1 MWNTTMSV
9 RNQAGKM
16 VQPSFTTRA
25 ARFLREV
32 RAELRKVHW
41 PNRKELVTYTIV
53 VLVTVAIAAIFLGLV
68 DFVVFQLMSLL
79 GLLGR

>member
-1 MWNTTMSV
+1 
-9 RNQAGKM
+9 M

-53 VLVTVAIAAIFLGLV
+53 VLVTVAIAAVFLGLV